1 MGILQGI
8 FKPLDKPQDALGGSR
23 YCFFFGNTSA
33 GKPVN
38 EQTAMQMTA
47 VYSCVSSMVPGN
59 ETAKTLIRELK
70 LSKINSSR
78 IVAWISAD
86 MMPGLAWR
94 KWPEMSIALK
104 IPLLFNTHCIQ
115 TRTHRS
121 QSAASIEFA
130 SRNSLR
136 CSFVPHPLR
145 FQLSPSPP
153 VFDRINW
160 LQGGCGRKVG
170 QFRHKLYH
178 FKPKSIPLLSV
189 W

>member
-1 MGILQGI
+1 MCNPYVHSTYYKGAFFIPTLRRVMSMGILQGI

-78 IVAWISAD
+78 IVA
-86 MMPGLAWR
+86 
-94 KWPEMSIALK
+94 
-104 IPLLFNTHCIQ
+104 
-115 TRTHRS
+115 
-121 QSAASIEFA
+121 
-130 SRNSLR
+130 
-136 CSFVPHPLR
+136 
-145 FQLSPSPP
+145 
-153 VFDRINW
+153 
-160 LQGGCGRKVG
+160 
-170 QFRHKLYH
+170 
-178 FKPKSIPLLSV
+178 
-189 W
+189 